1 MVIIDGGV
9 LLTAE
14 QFLKDIDEDA
24 YRGLRLRYPRP
35 IENLGD
41 YYEDLIGAIAVYKDS
56 FAEQIKRMNKIYA
69 DLMGYI
75 LE

>member
-14 QFLKDIDEDA
+14 QFLKDIDEDT

-35 IENLGD
+35 IENLRN

-69 DLMGYI
+69 DLMRYI

>member
-1 MVIIDGGV
+1 MIIDGGV

-41 YYEDLIGAIAVYKDS
+41 YYEYFIVVISVYKDI

-69 DLMGYI
+69 DLMRYI

>member
-1 MVIIDGGV
+1 MMIWF
-9 LLTAE
+9 TAE

-69 DLMGYI
+69 DLMRYI